1 MSDEKDIL
9 KQKVGLPPTYTPF
22 DIVKDIIFFFVVV
35 AVAFGWL
42 LLMLLII
49 SFVSLSFL
57 HMEFDHMVIA
67 SIVFAIVAGIVY
79 IIVKSRKYVKLNDE
93 NKRRK
98 REEYESEFLQEMSA
112 SGDGGSGSEDD

>member
-9 KQKVGLPPTYTPF
+9 KQKVQAPPVYTAF

-49 SFVSLSFL
+49 SFVALSYL
-57 HMEFDHMVIA
+57 HMKFDYMILASVI
-67 SIVFAIVAGIVY
+67 FAIIAGIVY
-79 IIVKSRKYVKLNDE
+79 IIVKSRKYVRLNDE
-93 NKRRK
+93 KRRRK
-98 REEYESEFLQEMSA
+98 RE
-112 SGDGGSGSEDD
+112 DT